1 MRKRDHYTTLGVKPA
16 ESPDGI
22 RSAYRKLVKIHH
34 PDLAG
39 TESTRR
45 FQEINEA
52 YSVLSDPESRESYNR
67 QLREDARLSERKTDP
82 FPCDPCENR
91 SQWLVRTREWER
103 RSNSPFERFLQ
114 DFFHEFPDPPI
125 FGSRHQQACTLEVIL
140 SPAEAARGSI
150 LPIPLVTN
158 CPACM
163 GRGFRGIHPCR
174 PCSNLGW
181 LQTKET
187 VSVRIPP
194 GIRHG
199 SVLDFPIAGSIHP
212 WNRLRLMISVR

>member
-22 RSAYRKLVKIHH
+22 RSAYRKLVKTHH

-39 TESTRR
+39 PESTRR

-67 QLREDARLSERKTDP
+67 QLREDARRAERKTDP
-82 FPCDPCENR
+82 FPCNPRESCSE
-91 SQWLVRTREWER
+91 WLLRIREWDR
-103 RSNSPFERFLQ
+103 RSISPFEWFFE
-114 DFFHEFPDPPI
+114 DFFHESPGLPFSDTH
-125 FGSRHQQACTLEVIL
+125 RQQTCTLEVVL
-140 SPAEAARGSI
+140 SPEEAARGGI
-150 LPIPLVTN
+150 LPVPLVTT
-158 CPACM
+158 CSACT

-174 PCSNLGW
+174 PCYNRGW
-181 LQTKET
+181 IQTGET

-199 SVLDFPIAGSIHP
+199 SILEFPIAGRVHDR
-212 WNRLRLMISVR
+212 NRLRLMISVR